1 MITGNN
7 NPIRNMVSDEL
18 FQSLLA
24 HNLLNLRVLRDIEIQ
39 HRYAELRKE
48 GLTAI
53 EAIDK
58 IQSEYGYLQPDTV
71 RKIVYNSKIKD
82 LS

>member
-1 MITGNN
+1 MITGSK
-7 NPIRNMVSDEL
+7 NPIRNIVSDEL

-48 GLTAI
+48 GLSAVD
-53 EAIDK
+53 AIDK